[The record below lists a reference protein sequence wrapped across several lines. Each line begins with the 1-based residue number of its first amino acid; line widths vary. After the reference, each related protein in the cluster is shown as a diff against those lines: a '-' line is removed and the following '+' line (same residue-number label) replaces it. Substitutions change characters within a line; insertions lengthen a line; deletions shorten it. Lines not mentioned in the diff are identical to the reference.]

1 MLRENLRNRKNVNIN
16 KYLLTSD
23 WPLSWTLLFAIISII
38 FFYPAQKLSSAIN
51 QKQKRNKPYGNDPNT
66 PP

>member
-1 MLRENLRNRKNVNIN
+1 MSISTNI
-16 KYLLTSD
+16 YLLVID
-23 WPLSWTLLFAIISII
+23 LYPGAYFLPLFQLF